1 MRHEQRLGMPRTQ
14 KGCSETPPFLVGAVW
29 ESLVPNAAV
38 EQPTSLSWLMPVK
51 VSAVWPH
58 QSQSS
63 QRSLAGIYWVAAC
76 SAAEHEMAAD
86 SKQEVA
92 LAAGIP
98 VHDGHEANVDCAVK
112 ATRIAPAK
120 PVELPWLMPVRASAV
135 WQHLPRS
142 SLKPL
147 TDISEMAA
155 CSAAEHEIAADST
168 LGVALTAGIPEQE
181 SNEAGAGAAVKATR
195 KAPAK
200 QARCFA
206 VLEAVVSS
214 DCVVLGGAKE
224 LLVTARSVSASA
236 LPSSATE
243 RELLSRNTSPS
254 STCRLH
260 STSAS
265 GSAHHSAFGN
275 GRVFPRATAQNP
287 CLVIS
292 KRCQPG
298 AARLQPGAAYVS
310 QLLPQLW
317 PYGPALL
324 QQSRCLDRGA

>member
-1 MRHEQRLGMPRTQ
+1 MAST
-14 KGCSETPPFLVGAVW
+14 
-29 ESLVPNAAV
+29 
-38 EQPTSLSWLMPVK
+38 TSQHL
-51 VSAVWPH
+51 
-58 QSQSS
+58 
-63 QRSLAGIYWVAAC
+63 
-76 SAAEHEMAAD
+76 
-86 SKQEVA
+86 

-98 VHDGHEANVDCAVK
+98 VHDGNEVNVDCAVK

-120 PVELPWLMPVRASAV
+120 PVGLSWLMPVKASVV
-135 WQHLPRS
+135 WQHLSRS
-142 SLKPL
+142 SLKSL
-147 TDISEMAA
+147 TGISEIAA

-181 SNEAGAGAAVKATR
+181 SNVAGAGAAVKATR
-195 KAPAK
+195 IAPAK

-206 VLEAVVSS
+206 VLEAVVGS
-214 DCVVLGGAKE
+214 DCVALGGAKE

-243 RELLSRNTSPS
+243 RELFSRNTSPS

-260 STSAS
+260 STPAS

-275 GRVFPRATAQNP
+275 GLVFPRATAQKP

-310 QLLPQLW
+310 QLLPQLL

>member
-1 MRHEQRLGMPRTQ
+1 MPAGPALDGDLEDEILDSLPPVALADRHRAKLEDAGQPAQG
-14 KGCSETPPFLVGAVW
+14 
-29 ESLVPNAAV
+29 LVPNAAV
-38 EQPTSLSWLMPVK
+38 EQPSSLSWLMPVK

-63 QRSLAGIYWVAAC
+63 QRSLAGIFWVAAC

-120 PVELPWLMPVRASAV
+120 PVVLSWLMPVKASV
-135 WQHLPRS
+135 IWQHLSRS
-142 SLKPL
+142 SLKSL
-147 TDISEMAA
+147 TDISEIAA

-214 DCVVLGGAKE
+214 DCVALGGAKE
-224 LLVTARSVSASA
+224 LLV
-236 LPSSATE
+236 
-243 RELLSRNTSPS
+243 
-254 STCRLH
+254 
-260 STSAS
+260 
-265 GSAHHSAFGN
+265 
-275 GRVFPRATAQNP
+275 
-287 CLVIS
+287 II
-292 KRCQPG
+292 
-298 AARLQPGAAYVS
+298 
-310 QLLPQLW
+310 QLLAMAACFLAQLPRTRVW
-317 PYGPALL
+317 SSSNDASLGRRGSTWCCLCFAAPAAALAVGT
-324 QQSRCLDRGA
+324 CTPPTAAMTCA